1 MMLSARPMQPM
12 MRTMMG
18 SWTSVTLMNR
28 SRDWRKIE
36 SASARR
42 KTPLKKAPGNR

>member
-1 MMLSARPMQPM
+1 MLSARPMQPII
-12 MRTMMG
+12 RTIIG
-18 SWTSVTLMNR
+18 SWTSVTLMDR
-28 SRDWRKIE
+28 SMDCKKIE